1 MTGVQTCALPISMR
15 LLAKELRI
23 SVITTKRA
31 YENLEKDGFIYTL
44 VGKGSFVADTDREL
58 LREEHLKQVEDHLEM
73 AVRKA
78 RQAGIT
84 REEIL
89 EILDMLFEEV

>member
-1 MTGVQTCALPISMR
+1 M
-15 LLAKELRI
+15 
-23 SVITTKRA
+23 
-31 YENLEKDGFIYTL
+31 
-44 VGKGSFVADTDREL
+44 ADTDREL